1 MANQTSKKA
10 FVTGYPISHSKS
22 PLIHGY
28 WLKKYGLEGSY
39 EAVEVSQENYPSFI
53 EALKSDNAEFLGGN
67 VTLPHKEQTFNLV
80 DTVDEVAA
88 QIGAANTIYKKNG
101 KLCAT
106 NTDVY
111 GFTANLD
118 DFDKNWRIGKKAI
131 VLGAGGAS
139 RAILF
144 ALTQVGFKEVLLFNR
159 TFERAKNLATVF
171 GEHIKPLPMD
181 ELQSGLQDAD
191 LFINTTSLGMGGTKV
206 PNLDFTVMAKGS
218 LVTDIVY
225 TPIITPFL
233 QMAMDQN
240 MKTADGFGML
250 LHQAIPGFEHWFGER
265 PKVTKELREIILNA

>member
-1 MANQTSKKA
+1 MAEQVFKRA
-10 FVTGYPISHSKS
+10 FVVGHPISHSKS

-39 EAVEVSQENYPSFI
+39 EAVDVSPDEYPSFI
-53 EALKSDNAEFLGGN
+53 QMLKLDDAEFLGGN
-67 VTLPHKEQTFNLV
+67 VTIPHKEQTFKLV
-80 DTVDEVAA
+80 DYVDDIAA
-88 QIGAANTIYKKNG
+88 QIGAANTIYKEGG
-101 KLCAT
+101 KLHAT

-118 DFDKNWRIGKKAI
+118 DFDKSWRKGKKAI

-144 ALTQVGFKEVLLFNR
+144 ALKQIGFDEVFLFNR
-159 TFERAKNLATVF
+159 TIERAENLAQAF
-171 GEHIKPLPMD
+171 GNYIKVLPVN

-206 PNLDFTVMAKGS
+206 PSLDFTVMADDA

-225 TPIITPFL
+225 TPLITPFL

-240 MKTADGFGML
+240 MKIADGFGML
-250 LHQAIPGFEHWFGER
+250 LHQAVPGFEHWFGER
-265 PKVTKELREIILNA
+265 PQVTKELREIILSA

>member
-1 MANQTSKKA
+1 MAEQVFKRA
-10 FVTGYPISHSKS
+10 FVVGHPISHSKS
-22 PLIHGY
+22 PLIHDY

-39 EAVEVSQENYPSFI
+39 EAVDVSPDEYPSFI
-53 EALKSDNAEFLGGN
+53 QMLKLDDAEFLGGN
-67 VTLPHKEQTFNLV
+67 VTIPHKEQTFKLV
-80 DTVDEVAA
+80 DYVDDIAA
-88 QIGAANTIYKKNG
+88 QIGAANTIYKEGG
-101 KLCAT
+101 KLHAT

-118 DFDKNWRIGKKAI
+118 DFDKGWRKGKKAI

-144 ALTQVGFKEVLLFNR
+144 ALKQIGFDEVFLFNR
-159 TFERAKNLATVF
+159 TIERAENLAQAFGNYITV
-171 GEHIKPLPMD
+171 LSVN

-206 PNLDFTVMAKGS
+206 PSLDFTVMADDA

-225 TPIITPFL
+225 TPLITPFL

-240 MKTADGFGML
+240 IKIADGFGML
-250 LHQAIPGFEHWFGER
+250 LHQAVPGFEHWFGER
-265 PKVTKELREIILNA
+265 PQVTKELREIILSA

>member
-1 MANQTSKKA
+1 MAEQTSKRT

-28 WLKKYGLEGSY
+28 WLKKYDLDGSY
-39 EAVEVSQENYPSFI
+39 EAVEVSPEDYPSFI
-53 EALKSDNAEFLGGN
+53 EGLKSDNSEFLGGN
-67 VTLPHKEQTFNLV
+67 VTIPHKEQTFKLV
-80 DTVDEVAA
+80 DTVDDIAT
-88 QIGAANTIYKKNG
+88 QIGAANTIYKKDG

-118 DFDKNWRIGKKAI
+118 DLDKNWRTGKKAV

-144 ALTQVGFKEVLLFNR
+144 ALKQVGFKEVLLFNR
-159 TFERAKNLATVF
+159 TLARAENLSAIF
-171 GEHIKPLPMD
+171 GDHIKALPMS
-181 ELQSGLQDAD
+181 ELQSNLQDAD
-191 LFINTTSLGMGGTKV
+191 LFINTTSLGMGGTEV
-206 PNLDFTVMAKGS
+206 PSLDFTIMANDA

-225 TPIITPFL
+225 TPLITPFL
-233 QMAMDQN
+233 QMAIDQN

-250 LHQAIPGFEHWFGER
+250 LHQAVPGFEHWFGER
-265 PKVTKELREIILNA
+265 PEVTKELREIILSA

>member
-1 MANQTSKKA
+1 MAEQVFKRA
-10 FVTGYPISHSKS
+10 FVVGHPISHSKS

-39 EAVEVSQENYPSFI
+39 EAVDVSPDEYPSFI
-53 EALKSDNAEFLGGN
+53 QMLKLDDAEFLGGN
-67 VTLPHKEQTFNLV
+67 VTIPHKEQTFKLV
-80 DTVDEVAA
+80 DYVDDIAA
-88 QIGAANTIYKKNG
+88 QIGAANTIYKEGG
-101 KLCAT
+101 KLHAT

-118 DFDKNWRIGKKAI
+118 DFDKSWRKGKKAI

-144 ALTQVGFKEVLLFNR
+144 ALKQIGFDEVFLFNR
-159 TFERAKNLATVF
+159 TIERAENLAQDF
-171 GEHIKPLPMD
+171 GNYIKVLPVN

-206 PNLDFTVMAKGS
+206 PSLDFTVMADDA

-225 TPIITPFL
+225 TPLITPFL

-240 MKTADGFGML
+240 MKIADGFGML
-250 LHQAIPGFEHWFGER
+250 LHQAVPGFEHWFGER
-265 PKVTKELREIILNA
+265 PQVTKELREIILSA

>member
-1 MANQTSKKA
+1 MAEHVSKKA

-28 WLKKYGLEGSY
+28 WLKKYGLNGSY
-39 EAVEVSQENYPSFI
+39 EAVEVSPKDYPSFI
-53 EALKSDNAEFLGGN
+53 ESLKSDNSEFLGGN
-67 VTLPHKEQTFNLV
+67 VTIPHKEQTFKLV
-80 DTVDEVAA
+80 DTVDDIAA
-88 QIGAANTIYKKNG
+88 QIGAANTIYKKDG

-118 DFDKNWRIGKKAI
+118 DFDKKWRIGKKAV

-144 ALTQVGFKEVLLFNR
+144 ALKQVGFEEVLLFNR
-159 TFERAKNLATVF
+159 TLERAKNLGAIF
-171 GEHIKPLPMD
+171 GDHIKALPMS
-181 ELQSGLQDAD
+181 ELQSNFLDAD
-191 LFINTTSLGMGGTKV
+191 LFINTTSLGMGGTEV
-206 PNLDFTVMAKGS
+206 PNLDFTIMADDA

-225 TPIITPFL
+225 TPLITPFL

-250 LHQAIPGFEHWFGER
+250 LHQAVPGFEHWFGER
-265 PKVTKELREIILNA
+265 PEVTKELREIILSA

>member
-1 MANQTSKKA
+1 MVEQVFKRA
-10 FVTGYPISHSKS
+10 FVVGHPISHSKS

-39 EAVEVSQENYPSFI
+39 EAVDVSPDEYPSFI
-53 EALKSDNAEFLGGN
+53 QMLKLDDAEFLGGN
-67 VTLPHKEQTFNLV
+67 VTIPHKEQTFKLV
-80 DTVDEVAA
+80 DYVDDIAA
-88 QIGAANTIYKKNG
+88 QIGAANTIYKEGG
-101 KLCAT
+101 KLHAT

-118 DFDKNWRIGKKAI
+118 DFDKSWRKGKKAI

-144 ALTQVGFKEVLLFNR
+144 ALKQIGFDEVFLFNR
-159 TFERAKNLATVF
+159 TIERAENLAQAF
-171 GEHIKPLPMD
+171 GNYIKVLPVN

-206 PNLDFTVMAKGS
+206 PSLDFTVMADDA

-225 TPIITPFL
+225 TPLITPFL

-240 MKTADGFGML
+240 MKIADGFGML
-250 LHQAIPGFEHWFGER
+250 LHQAVPGFEHWFGER
-265 PKVTKELREIILNA
+265 PQVTKELREIILSA

>member
-1 MANQTSKKA
+1 MVEQVLKKA

-28 WLKKYGLEGSY
+28 WLKKYDLKGSY
-39 EAVEVSQENYPSFI
+39 EAVEVSPEDYPSFI
-53 EALKSDNAEFLGGN
+53 EGLKVDNTAFLGGN
-67 VTLPHKEQTFNLV
+67 VTIPHKEQTFKLV
-80 DTVDEVAA
+80 DHVDEIAA
-88 QIGAANTIYKKNG
+88 QIGAANTIYKEDG

-118 DFDKNWRIGKKAI
+118 DFDKNWRVGKKAI

-144 ALTQVGFKEVLLFNR
+144 ALKQVGFKEVLLFNR
-159 TFERAKNLATVF
+159 TLERAENLAQIF
-171 GEHIKPLPMD
+171 GNHIKALPMS
-181 ELQSGLQDAD
+181 ELQSGLKDAD
-191 LFINTTSLGMGGTKV
+191 LFVNTTSLGMGGTEV
-206 PNLDFTVMAKGS
+206 PSLDFTVMAKNA

-225 TPIITPFL
+225 TPLITPFL

-240 MKTADGFGML
+240 MKVADGFGML
-250 LHQAIPGFEHWFGER
+250 LHQAVPGFEHWFGER
-265 PKVTKELREIILNA
+265 PEVTKELREIILSA

>member
-1 MANQTSKKA
+1 MVKQASKRA

-28 WLKKYGLEGSY
+28 WLKKYELEGSY
-39 EAVEVSQENYPSFI
+39 EAVEVSPEDYPAFI
-53 EALKSDNAEFLGGN
+53 HSLKSDDAEFLGGN
-67 VTLPHKEQTFNLV
+67 VTIPHKEQTFKLV
-80 DTVDEVAA
+80 DFVDEIAA
-88 QIGAANTIYKKNG
+88 QIGAANTIYQKDG

-118 DFDKNWRIGKKAI
+118 DFDKNWRTGKKAI

-144 ALTQVGFKEVLLFNR
+144 ALKQVGFTEVLLFNR
-159 TFERAKNLATVF
+159 TLARAENLATIF
-171 GEHIKPLPMD
+171 GDHIKALPMS
-181 ELQSGLQDAD
+181 ELQENLQNAD
-191 LFINTTSLGMGGTKV
+191 LFINTTSLGMGGTEV
-206 PNLDFTVMAKGS
+206 PILDFRAMAKNA

-225 TPIITPFL
+225 TPLITPFL

-240 MKTADGFGML
+240 MKVADGFGML
-250 LHQAIPGFEHWFGER
+250 LHQAVPGFEHWFGER
-265 PKVTKELREIILNA
+265 PEVTKELREIILSV

>member
-1 MANQTSKKA
+1 MVKHVSKRA

-28 WLKKYGLEGSY
+28 WLKKYGMDGSY
-39 EAVEVSQENYPSFI
+39 EAVEVSPENYPSFI
-53 EALKSDNAEFLGGN
+53 EGLKSDNSEFLGGN
-67 VTLPHKEQTFNLV
+67 VTIPHKEQTFKLV
-80 DTVDEVAA
+80 DTVDEIAA
-88 QIGAANTIYKKNG
+88 QIGAANTIYKKDG

-118 DFDKNWRIGKKAI
+118 DFDKKWRTGKKAI

-144 ALTQVGFKEVLLFNR
+144 ALKQVGFDEVLLFNR
-159 TFERAKNLATVF
+159 TLERAENLASIF
-171 GEHIKPLPMD
+171 GDHIKALPMTQ
-181 ELQSGLQDAD
+181 LQSSLQDAD
-191 LFINTTSLGMGGTKV
+191 IFINTTSLGMGGTEV
-206 PNLDFTVMAKGS
+206 PSLDFTTMADDA

-225 TPIITPFL
+225 TPLITPFL

-250 LHQAIPGFEHWFGER
+250 LHQAVPGFEHWFGER
-265 PKVTKELREIILNA
+265 PEVTKELREIILSA

>member
-1 MANQTSKKA
+1 MAEQIFKKA

-28 WLKKYGLEGSY
+28 WLKKYGLKGSY
-39 EAVEVSQENYPSFI
+39 EAVEVSPDDYHSFI
-53 EALKSDNAEFLGGN
+53 AGLKSDDSAFLGGN
-67 VTLPHKEQTFNLV
+67 VTIPHKEQTFKLV
-80 DTVDEVAA
+80 DHVDEIAA
-88 QIGAANTIYKKNG
+88 QIGAANTIYKEDG

-118 DFDKNWRIGKKAI
+118 DFDKNWRAGKKAI

-144 ALTQVGFKEVLLFNR
+144 ALKQVGFREVLLFNR
-159 TFERAKNLATVF
+159 TLERAENLAQIF
-171 GEHIKPLPMD
+171 GDHIKALPMS
-181 ELQSGLQDAD
+181 ELQLGLQDAD
-191 LFINTTSLGMGGTKV
+191 LFINTTSLGMGGTEV
-206 PNLDFTVMAKGS
+206 PRLDFTVMADNA

-233 QMAMDQN
+233 QMAIDQN
-240 MKTADGFGML
+240 MKVADGFGML
-250 LHQAIPGFEHWFGER
+250 LHQAVPGFEYWFGER
-265 PKVTKELREIILNA
+265 PEVTQELRKIILSA